1 MEEAQLQTMEEKK
14 PGYKKTKLGWIP
26 EDWEIVKLGKIGK
39 VVSGLTYTPS
49 DVSTKGLLVLRS
61 SNVQNRRITFEDN
74 VFVREDI
81 EKYNPVTKRDILICV
96 RNGSKSLIGKSAIIG
111 DDASGSA
118 FGAFMSV
125 YRSKYNKFIFQLFD
139 TDIYHRSIQRN
150 LGATINSINSKDLKR
165 IEIPLP
171 GEKERD
177 ALVKL
182 FSTWDTSITKL
193 NDLNNRK
200 KSIQK
205 GLMQQ
210 LLTGKKRLPGFSA
223 EWKEVVLSSFLKYSP
238 RPIDKPE
245 QNYLALGLR
254 SHGKGIFHKPNFDP
268 KSIAMDTLYLVKNED
283 LVVNITFA
291 WEHAIAIADEKDEG
305 GLVSHRFPTYTIDKS
320 KVAQTFLKFF
330 ILQPRFK
337 YLLKL
342 ISPGGAGRNRVMN
355 KKDFLKLRIQIPPLE
370 EQIKIAKI
378 MQSAEKEIEL
388 LKKKK
393 ELLQTQKKGLMQ
405 QLLTGKKRLT
415 N

>member
-405 QLLTGKKRLT
+405 QLLTGKKEI